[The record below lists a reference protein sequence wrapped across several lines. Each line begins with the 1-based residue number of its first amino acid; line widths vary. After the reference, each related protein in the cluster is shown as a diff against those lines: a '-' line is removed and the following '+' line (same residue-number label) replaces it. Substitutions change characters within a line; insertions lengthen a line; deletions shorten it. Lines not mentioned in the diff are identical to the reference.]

1 MLFTLLYL
9 HPGRGRG
16 VFRILIDWDD
26 GMIEWGQKSKPKKIP
41 WAQQNQKKIPVLK
54 INPQK
59 SHAEFPGLK
68 KPSHKTSLVRVT
80 GALEHFQNI
89 PI

>member
-1 MLFTLLYL
+1 MRAKIKT
-9 HPGRGRG
+9 
-16 VFRILIDWDD
+16 
-26 GMIEWGQKSKPKKIP
+26 QKNPLGPTKP
-41 WAQQNQKKIPVLK
+41 KKIPVLK